1 MMSNKQVFKQDYAVN
16 KEQRNA
22 LNGHHSLVVWFTG
35 LSGSGKSTLANE
47 IEIEL
52 NKRKIRTYILDGDNL
67 RKGLN
72 KDLSFSDN
80 DRKEN
85 IRRVAEVSKILMDAG
100 TVVLSAFITPF
111 ENDRELI
118 KLLIGSDHFIEIF
131 VDCPLEVCEKRDTKG
146 LYEKARNGEIL
157 NFTGISSAYEIP
169 KQPNLTINTSV
180 NSVAD
185 CTEQILNCILKK
197 ILMHE

>member
-1 MMSNKQVFKQDYAVN
+1 MMNDKQVFKQDYAIN

-22 LNGHHSLVVWFTG
+22 LNGHYSLVVWFTG

-52 NKRKIRTYILDGDNL
+52 NKREIRTYILDGDNL